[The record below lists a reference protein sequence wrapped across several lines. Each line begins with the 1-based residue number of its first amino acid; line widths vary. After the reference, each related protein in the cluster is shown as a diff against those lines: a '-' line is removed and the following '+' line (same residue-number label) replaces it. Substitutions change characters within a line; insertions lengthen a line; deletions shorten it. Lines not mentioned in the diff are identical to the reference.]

1 MKYVV
6 AAVGSLIIFIGAGLV
21 SGLVLVMICP
31 ISWRETYINL
41 GLFSAN
47 IPSLIAFAIAS
58 LAATHSFRASL
69 RLKTGKNKS
78 A

>member
-6 AAVGSLIIFIGAGLV
+6 AVVGGLIIFIGAGLV
-21 SGLVLVMICP
+21 SGLVLIMICP

-41 GLFSAN
+41 GLLSAN

-69 RLKTGKNKS
+69 RAKTGENKS